1 MADQDYPS
9 LYAALEE
16 SADRAQDASVAF
28 ETMLG
33 GDKDQLVPVRGFPD
47 QPTLA
52 GRVNQALTE
61 ILDETI
67 VDALETL
74 EGSDEIPFAIMDT
87 GGRMALHIDQEG
99 NVVAPQL
106 KSQDLRVGQNQLAT
120 TDSDLVAFAIGD
132 NADNSPF
139 MLTIDGRIII
149 AGVEWEPNVDPV
161 VADGWTDLV
170 LGQDDTVIH
179 VGDSYTAA
187 HYVVKDKSY
196 LAQLSALS
204 PYRHINFGVSGDDS
218 LDMQYRI
225 VNGSAATGATFK
237 ALNAKYAFL
246 TSLTNDGAFRAVD
259 QTFYAENIRR
269 LIDTVRAFG
278 TEPVITTEF
287 PATSIE
293 NAFLSRVAQEAGCAF
308 IDCTSYSRE
317 VGGLQLGPFHQGHP
331 GSRTG
336 GVFWLPMLDFI
347 DRMPKPDRAIK
358 IYRRRQG
365 FAVSS
370 AADLLYK
377 DRLDRAKRW
386 KELTLFHYSLNPEAK
401 YDELSQLNYNGE
413 TFTYFNNADEY
424 QQLAAGQPVAFTDYG
439 LLEITLPGNPT
450 SLEAVEL
457 TLGVVGTAQVAVRN
471 YLDVAASM
479 PGKIQGSTPTD
490 PTYLSKWDKPRGAW
504 RSLGIYSGPITLNKA
519 DLSLSMTGNTLV
531 VLLTGAFSLNNLKV
545 RYKGRERKSDL
556 RDRRPHSVIGS
567 NLVAQ
572 PLCGTVAQQAGWT
585 VTTDSG
591 GQGPVIL
598 VPIDQYN
605 APRKPGTSTPIDG
618 VSVINADRTL
628 AQAVALPADDGRPR
642 KYRATVWARYF
653 PKAFLR
659 PAVYPGLDPDQVI
672 DRGANPSS
680 APITQHTLD
689 LRTLKCE
696 MWTGTSYPT
705 AGGAEFQ
712 DFAALQWRP
721 IHFDYDALPYITGN
735 TLNFKLSCPDGEIQV
750 GKVLIQE
757 IQKWD

>member
-1 MADQDYPS
+1 MADQDYPH

-52 GRVNQALTE
+52 GRVNVALTE
-61 ILDETI
+61 ILSETV
-67 VDALETL
+67 VDALESL
-74 EGSDEIPFAIMDT
+74 EATDDVPWGVADE
-87 GGRMALHIDQEG
+87 GGRMPLHVDREG

-106 KSQDLRVGQNQLAT
+106 KSQDLRVGANQLGT

-132 NADNSPF
+132 ANDNSPF
-139 MLTIDGRIII
+139 MLTVDGRIIV
-149 AGVEWEPNVDPV
+149 AGQEWTPGTGPV
-161 VADGWTDLV
+161 VADGWTELA
-170 LGQDDTVIH
+170 LGQDDTIVHI
-179 VGDSYTAA
+179 GDSYTAS

-204 PYRHINFGVSGDDS
+204 PYRHLNFGVSGNDS

-225 VNGSAATGATFK
+225 VNGLASTGDTFK
-237 ALNAKYAFL
+237 TMNARYAFL

-259 QTFYAENIRR
+259 QTYYAENIRR

-287 PATSIE
+287 PANSLE
-293 NAFLSRVAQEAGCAF
+293 NAFLARVAEEAGCAF
-308 IDCTSYSRE
+308 IDCGTLNRE
-317 VGGLQLGPFHQGHP
+317 VGYLQPGPFLQGNSSIQHP

-347 DRMPKPDRAIK
+347 DRMPRPDRAIK
-358 IYRRRQG
+358 IHRRRQG

-386 KELTLFHYSLNPEAK
+386 KELTLFHFSLNPEAK
-401 YDELSQLNYNGE
+401 YDEINQLTYNGE

-424 QQLAAGQPVAFTDYG
+424 QRLAAGLPVAFTDYG

-479 PGKIQGSTPTD
+479 PGKNQGSTPTD
-490 PTYLSKWDKPRGAW
+490 ATYLSKWDKPRGAW
-504 RSLGIYSGPITLNKA
+504 RNLGAYAGAITLSKN
-519 DLSLSMTGNTLV
+519 DLSMSMTGNTLV
-531 VLLTGAFSLNNLKV
+531 VLLTGSFSLNNLKV

-556 RDRRPHSVIGS
+556 RDRRPHSPVGN

-572 PLCGTVAQQAGWT
+572 PLCGTTAQQAAWT
-585 VTTDSG
+585 VTG
-591 GQGPVIL
+591 APAIV
-598 VPIDQYN
+598 VPIDVTN
-605 APRKPGTSTPIDG
+605 APRKPGASTPIDG
-618 VSVINADRTL
+618 VSVITSTATL
-628 AQAVALPADDGRPR
+628 AQAVTLPADEGRRR
-642 KYRATVWARYF
+642 KYRMTVWARYF

-659 PAVYPGLDPDQVI
+659 PEVYPGLDPTQVI
-672 DRGANPSS
+672 DRGVNPGS
-680 APITQHTLD
+680 APITQYTLD
-689 LRTLKCE
+689 LRTLRCE
-696 MWTGTSYPT
+696 MWTGTSYP
-705 AGGAEFQ
+705 AGGGAEFQ
-712 DFAALQWRP
+712 DFAAMQWRP

-757 IQKWD
+757 IQQWD